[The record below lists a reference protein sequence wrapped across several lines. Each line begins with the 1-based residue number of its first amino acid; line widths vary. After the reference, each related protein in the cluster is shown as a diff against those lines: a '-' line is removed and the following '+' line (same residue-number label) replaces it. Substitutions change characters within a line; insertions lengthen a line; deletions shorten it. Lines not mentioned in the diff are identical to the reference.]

1 MRKRSIHERD
11 HGKKIDFSIARKCKL
26 QVALKNRVSSRS
38 SGEKNMFYVL
48 DRDWRVAEFI
58 KD

>member
-1 MRKRSIHERD
+1 MSAATA
-11 HGKKIDFSIARKCKL
+11 KKIDFSIRTKMQITSRLEKSSFLSKQRRK
-26 QVALKNRVSSRS
+26 
-38 SGEKNMFYVL
+38 KNMFYVL

>member
-1 MRKRSIHERD
+1 MQITIRLE
-11 HGKKIDFSIARKCKL
+11 KIEFPLEAR
-26 QVALKNRVSSRS
+26 
-38 SGEKNMFYVL
+38 EKNMFYVL